1 MANRDR
7 RGAERR
13 GRRAELY
20 AAIWL
25 QLRGYKV
32 LQRRFKC
39 RAGEIDLIM
48 RRGRIVAFIEV
59 KQRPNLTQA
68 ETAVTYK
75 NWRRIAMAAELWAA
89 QHPFAASLD
98 WRYDLV
104 AITPRSFPKHYRDF
118 WRP

>member
-13 GRRAELY
+13 GRRAERY
-20 AAIWL
+20 AALWL
-25 QLRGYKV
+25 QLRGYK
-32 LQRRFKC
+32 LLERRFKC
-39 RAGEIDLIM
+39 HVGEVDLIM
-48 RRGRIVAFIEV
+48 KRGRTLAFVEV
-59 KQRPNLTQA
+59 KQRQRLSQA
-68 ETAVTYK
+68 QTAVTPK
-75 NWRRIAMAAELWAA
+75 NWRRIAMAAEVWAA
-89 QHPFAASLD
+89 QHPHGATLD